1 MSEEKQEVK
10 KEEKKEQKKGQGPEE
25 LKGEIGKK
33 YRLLVQILTSDPR

>member
-1 MSEEKQEVK
+1 MS
-10 KEEKKEQKKGQGPEE
+10 EKKEVKEVKEETKKKSTGPEE

>member
-1 MSEEKQEVK
+1 MSNETKSENKEISKDVK
-10 KEEKKEQKKGQGPEE
+10 KTSGEE